1 MFFYENYVRLCNSVG
16 KTPSAVAKEIGIQKS
31 TVTRWKNGKGRTDAT
46 VQKVADYFGVSKSFL
61 LNSAPDPEEIIL
73 FSGISK
79 EEVND
84 ITERRIVAFENRQ
97 KEKPPANGEE
107 LNDPV
112 TQELFD
118 IVTSSDEDER
128 KALLE
133 MARLIV
139 KRRGNG

>member
-73 FSGISK
+73 FEGIFDD
-79 EEVND
+79 EVNEK
-84 ITERRIVAFENRQ
+84 TERRIIAFEN
-97 KEKPPANGEE
+97 KTNEKSPAPEGAERIPGYSDLSATNKA
-107 LNDPV
+107 
-112 TQELFD
+112 
-118 IVTSSDEDER
+118 IVDSMI
-128 KALLE
+128 AQLLAAQLE
-133 MARLIV
+133 
-139 KRRGNG
+139 G